1 MDRLIIVFNLARTTK
16 MNLPEPDSGPVTVWC
31 PIIPEED
38 LKRLSSQ
45 SKGLHEINDAFY
57 EWQAVMRG
65 KSIVGASIGI
75 LLDRIRMLMIN
86 VGIAVGLNRS
96 LAEEVQDIIS
106 TKLRTGSLGLVTK
119 MESESPEDKLVK
131 KTLAMFF
138 AKVKFTRDIDPLEDI
153 RAAMPDL
160 RGYVSD
166 LDAVDIFRMFGV
178 TKATDLDES
187 RFSDIRIKVTK
198 LAMAGST
205 NVIKRIFLRLL
216 NPDPWGNG

>member
-16 MNLPEPDSGPVTVWC
+16 MNLPKSDSGPATVWC
-31 PIIPEED
+31 PIVPEED

-45 SKGLHEINDAFY
+45 RKGLQEINDAFY

-65 KSIVGASIGI
+65 KSIVGTSIGI

-86 VGIAVGLNRS
+86 VGIAVGQNRS

-106 TKLRTGSLGLVTK
+106 TKLRTGSLGLITE
-119 MESESPEDKLVK
+119 MEPEGPEEKLVK

-160 RGYVSD
+160 RTYVSG
-166 LDAVDIFRMFGV
+166 LDAIGLFRMFGV
-178 TKATDLDES
+178 TKTTDLDES

-198 LAMAGST
+198 LAMTGGT

-216 NPDPWGNG
+216 SPDPWGNG